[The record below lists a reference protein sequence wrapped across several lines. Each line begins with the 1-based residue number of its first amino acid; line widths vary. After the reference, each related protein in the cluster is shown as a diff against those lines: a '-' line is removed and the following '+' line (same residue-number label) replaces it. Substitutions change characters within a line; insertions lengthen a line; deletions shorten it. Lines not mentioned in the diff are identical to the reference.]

1 MHGLVDVA
9 GKIEDNDVGLGINM
23 EFLAL
28 LDALVARI
36 S

>member
-9 GKIEDNDVGLGINM
+9 GKVDDDDVGLGINM
-23 EFLAL
+23 EFLAS